1 MSNKGGARMLN
12 INFDFE
18 NMPEFIIGFVLERR
32 LEWCEA
38 GGTIHDEC
46 IVNLMNYSK
55 QFVDVV

>member
-1 MSNKGGARMLN
+1 MLN